1 MPGAPADPPPDGAHP
16 SGVAPAGAAPSHA
29 GGAPGAPPAALEAAL
44 GYVFKRP
51 TLLRTALT
59 HRSYLHDAQE
69 SVPSN
74 ERLEFLGDAVLGF
87 LVARRLYQRYP
98 DKPEG
103 ELTSLRGAL
112 VRLSQLTAW
121 GSALDLGRYL
131 YLSKGDDSLG
141 GRSRPSIV
149 GRAMEALLGAI
160 YLDGGLRAVDAVLG
174 RLLATTSETEIA
186 ATLTANYKGELQRV
200 AQARW
205 HGPPP
210 SYRLVAATGPAHA
223 QEFTTEAWIGERL
236 VGQGTGRTKQQAEQ
250 AAARAGL
257 DALDQIPDD
266 AAAAPA
272 PAPADE
278 V

>member
-1 MPGAPADPPPDGAHP
+1 MGAAAPPCADP
-16 SGVAPAGAAPSHA
+16 VYA
-29 GGAPGAPPAALEAAL
+29 GGAPGAPTEALEAAL
-44 GYVFKRP
+44 GYTFKRP
-51 TLLRTALT
+51 ALLRAALT
-59 HRSYLHDAQE
+59 HRSYLHDASE

-121 GSALDLGRYL
+121 GAALDLGRYL

-141 GRSRPSIV
+141 GRERPSIV

-160 YLDGGLRAVDAVLG
+160 YLDGGLRAVDAALG
-174 RLLATTSETEIA
+174 RLLATTSDTDIA

-210 SYRLVAATGPAHA
+210 SYRLVAATGPDHA
-223 QEFTTEAWIGERL
+223 REFTSEAWVGERL

-272 PAPADE
+272 PPPIDE
-278 V
+278 M